1 MKQDGAPKKPKTTKK
16 RVSDKP
22 KTKTKTETSKKA
34 KVSTSTTASAPAPA
48 PAEQSAAK
56 SNTMAEQ
63 PAAAPTAASQTVAQP
78 IAQPALPPQMAMG
91 QRKSKAGLIIA
102 ICAAILFV
110 LLAIAGATAYA
121 FYQKPENVLLDAVS
135 KLPLATK
142 VSTKTTVNSNFSYEA
157 DGVNIKFKK
166 FTFDTGA
173 ENAPK
178 LDANAELALEVNGK
192 ELSLK
197 ASGLA
202 TDNGTV
208 YFKVDNIVSSIKET
222 LSILHQKLPA
232 QAEKH
237 LKKIDGKWAK
247 YSLADVRKQ
256 DKKSA
261 DQLQCVIDAY
271 KKYSKDDKAKHQIS
285 SVYKKHPFIII
296 DKEVKS
302 QNGNFGYDV
311 SVDDDKAEAFWKDFR
326 ETSFAKS
333 VESCAPNVS
342 SSSSDTYKSAKKAK
356 SKADATMTV
365 WVSQWSHELRG
376 VDVKAT
382 NLKTDSHSDKS
393 YNVSAKT
400 VIDFGKGSQV
410 AVPSDAISAEE
421 WARTISQS
429 FQSVAGGS
437 YLSAPTVDTDNDLEY
452 SDYDD

>member
-1 MKQDGAPKKPKTTKK
+1 MKQDGVPKKPKTTKK
-16 RVSDKP
+16 RVSNKP
-22 KTKTKTETSKKA
+22 KTKAKTETSKKA
-34 KVSTSTTASAPAPA
+34 KVSTSTTEPAPA
-48 PAEQSAAK
+48 AAEQSAAK
-56 SNTMAEQ
+56 SNTVAEQ
-63 PAAAPTAASQTVAQP
+63 PAAAPTAASQTMTQP
-78 IAQPALPPQMAMG
+78 MTQPVLPPQMAMG
-91 QRKSKAGLIIA
+91 QRKSKVGLIIA
-102 ICAAILFV
+102 ICAAVLVV

-166 FTFDTGA
+166 FTFDTAA
-173 ENAPK
+173 ENTPK
-178 LDANAELALEVNGK
+178 FDANAELVLEVNGK

-197 ASGLA
+197 ASGLV

-208 YFKVDNIVSSIKET
+208 YFKDNIVSSIKET

-237 LKKIDGKWAK
+237 LKKIDGKWVK
-247 YSLADVRKQ
+247 YSLADARKQ

-261 DQLQCVIDAY
+261 NQLQCVIDAY

-302 QNGNFGYDV
+302 QSGNFGYDV

-382 NLKTDSHSDKS
+382 NLKTDSRSNKN

-400 VIDFGKGSQV
+400 VIDFSKGSQV
-410 AVPSDAISAEE
+410 AVPGDAISAEE
-421 WARTISQS
+421 WARAISQS

-437 YLSAPTVDTDNDLEY
+437 YLSAPTADADNDLEY
-452 SDYDD
+452 GDYDD

>member
-22 KTKTKTETSKKA
+22 KAKVKTETSKKA
-34 KVSTSTTASAPAPA
+34 KVSTSTTAPAPVA
-48 PAEQSAAK
+48 AEQSAAK
-56 SNTMAEQ
+56 SNTVAEQ
-63 PAAAPTAASQTVAQP
+63 PAAAPTAANQTAAQP

-91 QRKSKAGLIIA
+91 QRKSKVGLIVA
-102 ICAAILFV
+102 ICAVILVV
-110 LLAIAGATAYA
+110 LLAIAGVTAYA

-173 ENAPK
+173 ENTPK

-271 KKYSKDDKAKHQIS
+271 KKYSKDEKAKHQIS
-285 SVYKKHPFIII
+285 SVYKKHSFIII

-382 NLKTDSHSDKS
+382 NLKTDSRSGKN

-400 VIDFGKGSQV
+400 VIDFSKGSQV

-421 WARTISQS
+421 WASAISQS

-437 YLSAPTVDTDNDLEY
+437 YLSAPTADADNDLEY
-452 SDYDD
+452 GDYDD

>member
-48 PAEQSAAK
+48 EQSAAK
-56 SNTMAEQ
+56 SNAVAEQ
-63 PAAAPTAASQTVAQP
+63 PAAAPVIANQTMAQP

-102 ICAAILFV
+102 ICAAVLVV

-157 DGVNIKFKK
+157 DGVKIKFKR

-173 ENAPK
+173 ENTPK
-178 LDANAELALEVNGK
+178 FDANAELVLEVNGK

-197 ASGLA
+197 ASGLV

-208 YFKVDNIVSSIKET
+208 YFKDNIVSSIKET

-237 LKKIDGKWAK
+237 LKKIDGKWVK
-247 YSLADVRKQ
+247 YSLADARKQ

-261 DQLQCVIDAY
+261 NQLQCVIDAY

-376 VDVKAT
+376 VDIKTT
-382 NLKTDSHSDKS
+382 NLKTDSRSGKN

-400 VIDFGKGSQV
+400 VIDFSKGSQV

-421 WARTISQS
+421 WARAISQS

-437 YLSAPTVDTDNDLEY
+437 YLSAPTADADNDLEY
-452 SDYDD
+452 GDYDD

>member
-1 MKQDGAPKKPKTTKK
+1 MKQDGASKKPKTTKK

-34 KVSTSTTASAPAPA
+34 KASTSTTAPAA
-48 PAEQSAAK
+48 AEQSAAK
-56 SNTMAEQ
+56 SSAVNAVAEQ
-63 PAAAPTAASQTVAQP
+63 PAVAPVVANQTVAQP

-91 QRKSKAGLIIA
+91 QRKSKVGLIIA
-102 ICAAILFV
+102 ICAAVLVV

-157 DGVNIKFKK
+157 DGVNIKFKR

-173 ENAPK
+173 ENTPK
-178 LDANAELALEVNGK
+178 FDANAELVLEVNGK

-197 ASGLA
+197 ASGLV

-208 YFKVDNIVSSIKET
+208 YFKDNIVSSIKET

-237 LKKIDGKWAK
+237 LKKIDGKWVK
-247 YSLADVRKQ
+247 YSLADARKQ

-261 DQLQCVIDAY
+261 NQLQCVIDAY

-302 QNGNFGYDV
+302 QSGNFGYDV

-376 VDVKAT
+376 VDVKAA
-382 NLKTDSHSDKS
+382 NLKTDSRSDKN

-400 VIDFGKGSQV
+400 VIDFSKGSQV
-410 AVPSDAISAEE
+410 AVPGDAISAEE
-421 WARTISQS
+421 WARAISQS

-437 YLSAPTVDTDNDLEY
+437 YLSAPTADADNDLEY
-452 SDYDD
+452 GDYDD

>member
-22 KTKTKTETSKKA
+22 KAKVKTETSKKA
-34 KVSTSTTASAPAPA
+34 KVSTSTTAPAPVA
-48 PAEQSAAK
+48 AEQSAAK
-56 SNTMAEQ
+56 SNTVTEQ
-63 PAAAPTAASQTVAQP
+63 PAAAPVIANQTMAQP

-102 ICAAILFV
+102 ICAAVLVV

-157 DGVNIKFKK
+157 DGVKIKFKR

-173 ENAPK
+173 ENTPK
-178 LDANAELALEVNGK
+178 FDANAELVLEVNGK

-197 ASGLA
+197 ASGLV

-208 YFKVDNIVSSIKET
+208 YFKDNIVSSIKET

-237 LKKIDGKWAK
+237 LKKIDGKWVK
-247 YSLADVRKQ
+247 YSLADARKQ

-261 DQLQCVIDAY
+261 NQLQCVIDAY

-302 QNGNFGYDV
+302 QSGNFGYDV

-382 NLKTDSHSDKS
+382 NLKTDSRSDKN

-400 VIDFGKGSQV
+400 IIDFSKGSQV
-410 AVPSDAISAEE
+410 AVPGDAISAEE

-452 SDYDD
+452 GDYDD

>member
-34 KVSTSTTASAPAPA
+34 KVSTSTTAPASVA
-48 PAEQSAAK
+48 AEQSAAK
-56 SNTMAEQ
+56 SNAVAEQ
-63 PAAAPTAASQTVAQP
+63 PAVAPVVANQTVAQP
-78 IAQPALPPQMAMG
+78 IAQPVLPPQMAMG

-102 ICAAILFV
+102 ICAAVLVV

-173 ENAPK
+173 ENTPK
-178 LDANAELALEVNGK
+178 FDANAELALEVNGK

-197 ASGLA
+197 ASGLV

-208 YFKVDNIVSSIKET
+208 YFKDNIVSSIKET

-237 LKKIDGKWAK
+237 LKKIDGKWVK

-296 DKEVKS
+296 DKEVKL

-333 VESCAPNVS
+333 VESCAPNIS

-382 NLKTDSHSDKS
+382 NLKTDSRSDKN

-400 VIDFGKGSQV
+400 IIDFSKGSQV

>member
-22 KTKTKTETSKKA
+22 KTKVKTETSKKA
-34 KVSTSTTASAPAPA
+34 KVSTSTTAPAPVA
-48 PAEQSAAK
+48 AEQSAAK
-56 SNTMAEQ
+56 SNAVAEQ
-63 PAAAPTAASQTVAQP
+63 PAAAPVIANQTMAQP

-102 ICAAILFV
+102 ICAAVLVV

-157 DGVNIKFKK
+157 DGVKIKFKR

-173 ENAPK
+173 ENTPK
-178 LDANAELALEVNGK
+178 FDANAELVLEVNGK
-192 ELSLK
+192 EMSLK
-197 ASGLA
+197 ASGLV

-208 YFKVDNIVSSIKET
+208 YFKDNIVSSIKET

-237 LKKIDGKWAK
+237 LKKIDGKWVK
-247 YSLADVRKQ
+247 YSLADARKQ

-261 DQLQCVIDAY
+261 NQLQCVIDAY

-302 QNGNFGYDV
+302 QSGNFGYDV

-326 ETSFAKS
+326 ETSFARS
-333 VESCAPNVS
+333 IESCAPNVS

-376 VDVKAT
+376 VDVKAA
-382 NLKTDSHSDKS
+382 NLKIDSRSDKN

-400 VIDFGKGSQV
+400 IIDFSKGSQV

-437 YLSAPTVDTDNDLEY
+437 RLPAPTVDTDNDL
-452 SDYDD
+452 DYDDYDD

>member
-34 KVSTSTTASAPAPA
+34 KVSTSPTASAPA

-56 SNTMAEQ
+56 SNAVAEQ
-63 PAAAPTAASQTVAQP
+63 PAAAPVIANQTMAQP

-102 ICAAILFV
+102 ICAAVLVV

-157 DGVNIKFKK
+157 DGVKIKFKR

-173 ENAPK
+173 ENTPK
-178 LDANAELALEVNGK
+178 FDANAELVLEVNGK

-197 ASGLA
+197 ASGLV

-208 YFKVDNIVSSIKET
+208 YFKDNIVSSIKET

-237 LKKIDGKWAK
+237 LKKIDGKWVK
-247 YSLADVRKQ
+247 YSLADARKQ

-261 DQLQCVIDAY
+261 NQLQCVIDAY

-302 QNGNFGYDV
+302 QSGNFGYDV

-382 NLKTDSHSDKS
+382 NLKTDSRSDKN

-400 VIDFGKGSQV
+400 VIDFSKGSQV
-410 AVPSDAISAEE
+410 AVPGDAISAEE
-421 WARTISQS
+421 WARAISQS
-429 FQSVAGGS
+429 FQSVAVGS
-437 YLSAPTVDTDNDLEY
+437 YLSAPTADADNDLEY
-452 SDYDD
+452 GDYDD

>member
-34 KVSTSTTASAPAPA
+34 KVSTSTTAPASVA
-48 PAEQSAAK
+48 AEQSAAK
-56 SNTMAEQ
+56 SNAVAEQ
-63 PAAAPTAASQTVAQP
+63 PAVAPVVANQTVAQP
-78 IAQPALPPQMAMG
+78 IAQPVLPPQMAMG

-102 ICAAILFV
+102 ICAAVLVV

-157 DGVNIKFKK
+157 DGVKIKFKR

-173 ENAPK
+173 ENTPK
-178 LDANAELALEVNGK
+178 FDANAELVLEVNGK

-197 ASGLA
+197 ASGLV

-208 YFKVDNIVSSIKET
+208 YFKDNIVSSIKET

-237 LKKIDGKWAK
+237 LKKIDGKWVK
-247 YSLADVRKQ
+247 YSLADARKQ

-261 DQLQCVIDAY
+261 NQLQCVIDAY

-302 QNGNFGYDV
+302 QSGNFGYDV

-376 VDVKAT
+376 VDVKAA
-382 NLKTDSHSDKS
+382 NLKTDSRSDKN

-400 VIDFGKGSQV
+400 VIDFSKGSQV
-410 AVPSDAISAEE
+410 AVPGDAISAEE
-421 WARTISQS
+421 WARAISQS

>member
-22 KTKTKTETSKKA
+22 KTKAKTETSKKA
-34 KVSTSTTASAPAPA
+34 KVSTSTTAPAPA
-48 PAEQSAAK
+48 AAEQSAAK
-56 SNTMAEQ
+56 SNTVAEQ
-63 PAAAPTAASQTVAQP
+63 PAAAPVIANQTMAQP

-91 QRKSKAGLIIA
+91 QRKSKVGLIIA
-102 ICAAILFV
+102 ICAAVLVV

-157 DGVNIKFKK
+157 DGVKIKFKR

-173 ENAPK
+173 ENTPK
-178 LDANAELALEVNGK
+178 FDANAELVLEVNGK

-197 ASGLA
+197 ASGLV

-208 YFKVDNIVSSIKET
+208 YFKDNIVSSIKET

-237 LKKIDGKWAK
+237 LKKIDGKWVK
-247 YSLADVRKQ
+247 YSLADARKQ

-261 DQLQCVIDAY
+261 NQLQCVIDAY

-302 QNGNFGYDV
+302 QSGNFGYDV

-382 NLKTDSHSDKS
+382 NLKTDSRSDKN

-400 VIDFGKGSQV
+400 VIDFSKGSQV
-410 AVPSDAISAEE
+410 AVPGDAISAEE
-421 WARTISQS
+421 WARAISQS
-429 FQSVAGGS
+429 FQSVAVGS
-437 YLSAPTVDTDNDLEY
+437 YLSAPTADADNDLEY
-452 SDYDD
+452 GDYDD

>member
-16 RVSDKP
+16 RVYDKP

-48 PAEQSAAK
+48 EQSAAK
-56 SNTMAEQ
+56 SNAVAEQ
-63 PAAAPTAASQTVAQP
+63 PAAAPVIANQTMAQP

-102 ICAAILFV
+102 ICAAVLVV

-157 DGVNIKFKK
+157 DGVKIKFKR

-173 ENAPK
+173 ENTPK
-178 LDANAELALEVNGK
+178 FDANAELVLEVNGK

-197 ASGLA
+197 ASGLV

-208 YFKVDNIVSSIKET
+208 YFKDNIVSSIKET

-237 LKKIDGKWAK
+237 LKKIDGKWVK
-247 YSLADVRKQ
+247 YSLADARKQ

-261 DQLQCVIDAY
+261 NQLQCVIDAY

-333 VESCAPNVS
+333 VESCAPNIS

-376 VDVKAT
+376 IDVKVT
-382 NLKTDSHSDKS
+382 NLKTDSRSDKN

-400 VIDFGKGSQV
+400 VIDFSKGSQV

-421 WARTISQS
+421 WARAISQS
-429 FQSVAGGS
+429 FQSVAAGS
-437 YLSAPTVDTDNDLEY
+437 YLSAPAADADDDLEY
-452 SDYDD
+452 GDYDD

>member
-48 PAEQSAAK
+48 EQSAAK
-56 SNTMAEQ
+56 SNAVAEQ
-63 PAAAPTAASQTVAQP
+63 PAAAPVIANQTMAQP

-102 ICAAILFV
+102 ICAAVLVV

-157 DGVNIKFKK
+157 DGVKIKFKR

-173 ENAPK
+173 ENTPK
-178 LDANAELALEVNGK
+178 FDANAELVLEVNGK

-197 ASGLA
+197 ASGLV

-208 YFKVDNIVSSIKET
+208 YFKDNIVSSIKET

-237 LKKIDGKWAK
+237 LKKIDGKWVK
-247 YSLADVRKQ
+247 YSLADARKQ

-261 DQLQCVIDAY
+261 NQLQCVIDAY

-302 QNGNFGYDV
+302 QSGNFGYDV

-365 WVSQWSHELRG
+365 WVSQWSHELHG
-376 VDVKAT
+376 VDVKAA
-382 NLKTDSHSDKS
+382 NLKTDSRSDKN

-400 VIDFGKGSQV
+400 VIDFSKGSQV
-410 AVPSDAISAEE
+410 AVPGDAISAEE
-421 WARTISQS
+421 WARAISQS

-437 YLSAPTVDTDNDLEY
+437 YLSAPTADADNDLKY
-452 SDYDD
+452 GDYDD

>member
-1 MKQDGAPKKPKTTKK
+1 M
-16 RVSDKP
+16 
-22 KTKTKTETSKKA
+22 
-34 KVSTSTTASAPAPA
+34 
-48 PAEQSAAK
+48 
-56 SNTMAEQ
+56 
-63 PAAAPTAASQTVAQP
+63 
-78 IAQPALPPQMAMG
+78 
-91 QRKSKAGLIIA
+91 
-102 ICAAILFV
+102 
-110 LLAIAGATAYA
+110 
-121 FYQKPENVLLDAVS
+121 
-135 KLPLATK
+135 
-142 VSTKTTVNSNFSYEA
+142 NSNFSYEA
-157 DGVNIKFKK
+157 DGVKIKFKR

-173 ENAPK
+173 ENTPK
-178 LDANAELALEVNGK
+178 FDANAELVLEVNGK

-197 ASGLA
+197 ASGLV

-208 YFKVDNIVSSIKET
+208 YFKDNIVSSIKET

-237 LKKIDGKWAK
+237 LKKIDGKWVK
-247 YSLADVRKQ
+247 YSLADARKQ

-261 DQLQCVIDAY
+261 NQLQCVIDAY

-302 QNGNFGYDV
+302 QSGNFGYDV

-382 NLKTDSHSDKS
+382 NLKTDSRSDKN

-400 VIDFGKGSQV
+400 VIDFSKGSQV
-410 AVPSDAISAEE
+410 AVPGDAISAEE
-421 WARTISQS
+421 WARAISQS
-429 FQSVAGGS
+429 FQSVAVGS
-437 YLSAPTVDTDNDLEY
+437 YLSAPTADADNDLEY
-452 SDYDD
+452 GDYDD

>member
-16 RVSDKP
+16 KVSDKP

-34 KVSTSTTASAPAPA
+34 KVSTSTTAPAPA
-48 PAEQSAAK
+48 AAEQSAAK
-56 SNTMAEQ
+56 SNAVAEQ
-63 PAAAPTAASQTVAQP
+63 PAAAPVIANQTMAQP

-102 ICAAILFV
+102 ICAAVLVV

-157 DGVNIKFKK
+157 DGVKIKFKR

-173 ENAPK
+173 ENTPK
-178 LDANAELALEVNGK
+178 FDANAELVLEVNGK

-197 ASGLA
+197 ASGLV

-208 YFKVDNIVSSIKET
+208 YFKDNIVSSIKET

-237 LKKIDGKWAK
+237 LKKIDGKWVK
-247 YSLADVRKQ
+247 YSLADARKQ

-261 DQLQCVIDAY
+261 NQLQCVIDAY

-302 QNGNFGYDV
+302 QSGNFGYDV

-382 NLKTDSHSDKS
+382 NLKTDSRSGKN

-400 VIDFGKGSQV
+400 VIDFSKGSQV

-421 WARTISQS
+421 WASAISQS

-437 YLSAPTVDTDNDLEY
+437 YLSAPTADADNDLEY
-452 SDYDD
+452 GDYDD

>member
-48 PAEQSAAK
+48 EQSAAK
-56 SNTMAEQ
+56 SNAVAEQ
-63 PAAAPTAASQTVAQP
+63 PAAAPVIANQTMAQP

-102 ICAAILFV
+102 ICAAVLVV
-110 LLAIAGATAYA
+110 LLAIVGATAYA

-157 DGVNIKFKK
+157 DGVKIKFKR

-173 ENAPK
+173 ENTPK
-178 LDANAELALEVNGK
+178 FDANAELVLEVNGK

-197 ASGLA
+197 ASGLV

-208 YFKVDNIVSSIKET
+208 YFKDNIVSSIKET

-237 LKKIDGKWAK
+237 LKKIDGKWVK
-247 YSLADVRKQ
+247 YSLADARKQ

-261 DQLQCVIDAY
+261 NQLQCVIDAY

-302 QNGNFGYDV
+302 QSGNFGYDV

-382 NLKTDSHSDKS
+382 NLKTDSRSDKN

-400 VIDFGKGSQV
+400 VIDFSKGSQV
-410 AVPSDAISAEE
+410 AVPGDAISAEE
-421 WARTISQS
+421 WARAISQS
-429 FQSVAGGS
+429 FQSVAVGS
-437 YLSAPTVDTDNDLEY
+437 YLSAPTADADNDLEY
-452 SDYDD
+452 GDYDD

>member
-48 PAEQSAAK
+48 EQSAAK
-56 SNTMAEQ
+56 SNAVAEQ
-63 PAAAPTAASQTVAQP
+63 PAAAPVIANQTMAQP

-91 QRKSKAGLIIA
+91 QRKSKVGLIIA
-102 ICAAILFV
+102 ICAAVLVV

-157 DGVNIKFKK
+157 DGVKIKFKR

-173 ENAPK
+173 ENTPK
-178 LDANAELALEVNGK
+178 FDANAELVLEVNGK

-197 ASGLA
+197 ASGLV

-208 YFKVDNIVSSIKET
+208 YFKDNIVSSIKET

-237 LKKIDGKWAK
+237 LKKIDGKWVK
-247 YSLADVRKQ
+247 YSLADARKQ

-261 DQLQCVIDAY
+261 NQLQCVIDAY

-302 QNGNFGYDV
+302 QSGNFGYDV

-382 NLKTDSHSDKS
+382 NLKTDSRSDKN

-400 VIDFGKGSQV
+400 VIDFSKGSQV
-410 AVPSDAISAEE
+410 AVPGDAISAEE
-421 WARTISQS
+421 WARAISQS
-429 FQSVAGGS
+429 FQSVAVGS
-437 YLSAPTVDTDNDLEY
+437 YLSAPNADADNDLEY
-452 SDYDD
+452 GDYDD

>member
-48 PAEQSAAK
+48 EQSAAK
-56 SNTMAEQ
+56 SNAVAEQ
-63 PAAAPTAASQTVAQP
+63 PAAAPVIANQTMAQP
-78 IAQPALPPQMAMG
+78 IAQPALPSQMAMG

-102 ICAAILFV
+102 ICAAVLVV

-157 DGVNIKFKK
+157 DGVKIKFKR

-173 ENAPK
+173 ENTPK
-178 LDANAELALEVNGK
+178 FDANAELVLEVNGK

-197 ASGLA
+197 ASGLV

-208 YFKVDNIVSSIKET
+208 YFKDNIVSSIKET

-237 LKKIDGKWAK
+237 LKKIDGKWVK
-247 YSLADVRKQ
+247 YSLADARKQ

-261 DQLQCVIDAY
+261 NQLQCVIDAY

-302 QNGNFGYDV
+302 QSGNFGYDV

-382 NLKTDSHSDKS
+382 NLKTDSRSDKN

-400 VIDFGKGSQV
+400 VIDFSKGSQV
-410 AVPSDAISAEE
+410 AVPGDAISAEE
-421 WARTISQS
+421 WARAISQS
-429 FQSVAGGS
+429 FQSVAVGS
-437 YLSAPTVDTDNDLEY
+437 YLSAPTADADNDLEY
-452 SDYDD
+452 GDYDD

>member
-22 KTKTKTETSKKA
+22 KTKVKTETSKKA

-48 PAEQSAAK
+48 EQSAAK
-56 SNTMAEQ
+56 SNTVAEQ
-63 PAAAPTAASQTVAQP
+63 PAAAPTTANQTVAQP

-91 QRKSKAGLIIA
+91 QRKSKAGFIIA
-102 ICAAILFV
+102 ICSAVLVV

-157 DGVNIKFKK
+157 DGVKIKFKR

-173 ENAPK
+173 ENTPK
-178 LDANAELALEVNGK
+178 FDANAELVLEVNGK

-197 ASGLA
+197 ASGLV

-208 YFKVDNIVSSIKET
+208 YFKDNIVSSIKET

-237 LKKIDGKWAK
+237 LKKIDGKWVK
-247 YSLADVRKQ
+247 YSLADARKQ

-261 DQLQCVIDAY
+261 NQLQCVIDAY

-302 QNGNFGYDV
+302 QSGNFGYDV

-382 NLKTDSHSDKS
+382 NLKTDSRSDKN

-400 VIDFGKGSQV
+400 VIDFSKGSQV
-410 AVPSDAISAEE
+410 AVPGDAISAEE
-421 WARTISQS
+421 WARAISQS
-429 FQSVAGGS
+429 FQSVAVGS
-437 YLSAPTVDTDNDLEY
+437 YLSAPTADADNDLEY
-452 SDYDD
+452 GDYDD

>member
-34 KVSTSTTASAPAPA
+34 KVSTSTTAPASVA
-48 PAEQSAAK
+48 AEQSAAK
-56 SNTMAEQ
+56 SNAVAEQ
-63 PAAAPTAASQTVAQP
+63 PAVAPVVANQTVAQP
-78 IAQPALPPQMAMG
+78 IAQPVLPPQMAMG

-102 ICAAILFV
+102 ICAAVLVV

-173 ENAPK
+173 ENTPK
-178 LDANAELALEVNGK
+178 FDANAELALEVNGK

-285 SVYKKHPFIII
+285 SVYKKHSFIII

-382 NLKTDSHSDKS
+382 NLKTDSHSDKN

-400 VIDFGKGSQV
+400 IIDFSKGSQV

-429 FQSVAGGS
+429 FQSVAGS
-437 YLSAPTVDTDNDLEY
+437 SRLPAPTVDTDNDL
-452 SDYDD
+452 DYDDYDD

>member
-22 KTKTKTETSKKA
+22 KTKAKTETSKKA
-34 KVSTSTTASAPAPA
+34 KVSTSTTAPAA
-48 PAEQSAAK
+48 AEQSAAK
-56 SNTMAEQ
+56 SNAVAEQ
-63 PAAAPTAASQTVAQP
+63 PAAAPVIANQTMAQP

-102 ICAAILFV
+102 ICAAVLVV

-157 DGVNIKFKK
+157 DGVKIKFKR

-173 ENAPK
+173 ENTPK
-178 LDANAELALEVNGK
+178 FDANAELVLEVNGK

-197 ASGLA
+197 ASGLV

-208 YFKVDNIVSSIKET
+208 YFKDNIVSSIKET

-237 LKKIDGKWAK
+237 LKKIDGKWVK
-247 YSLADVRKQ
+247 YSLADARKQ

-376 VDVKAT
+376 VDVKAA
-382 NLKTDSHSDKS
+382 NLKTDSRSNKN

-400 VIDFGKGSQV
+400 VIDFSKGSQV
-410 AVPSDAISAEE
+410 AVPGDAISAEE
-421 WARTISQS
+421 WARAISQS

-452 SDYDD
+452 GDYDD

>member
-22 KTKTKTETSKKA
+22 KTKVKTETSKKT

-48 PAEQSAAK
+48 EQSAAK
-56 SNTMAEQ
+56 SNAVAEQ
-63 PAAAPTAASQTVAQP
+63 PAAAPVIANQTMAQP

-102 ICAAILFV
+102 ICAAVLVV

-157 DGVNIKFKK
+157 DGVKIKFKR

-173 ENAPK
+173 ENTPK
-178 LDANAELALEVNGK
+178 FDANAELVLEVNGK

-197 ASGLA
+197 ASGLV

-208 YFKVDNIVSSIKET
+208 YFKDNIVSSIKET

-237 LKKIDGKWAK
+237 LKKIDGKWVK
-247 YSLADVRKQ
+247 YSLADARKQ

-261 DQLQCVIDAY
+261 NQLQCVIDAY

-302 QNGNFGYDV
+302 QSGNFGYDV

-342 SSSSDTYKSAKKAK
+342 SSSSTYKSAKKAK

-382 NLKTDSHSDKS
+382 NLKTDSRSDKN

-400 VIDFGKGSQV
+400 VIDFSKGSQV
-410 AVPSDAISAEE
+410 AVPGDAISAEE
-421 WARTISQS
+421 WARAISQS
-429 FQSVAGGS
+429 FQSVAVGS
-437 YLSAPTVDTDNDLEY
+437 YLSAPTADADNDLEY
-452 SDYDD
+452 GDYDD

>member
-22 KTKTKTETSKKA
+22 KTKAKTETSKKA
-34 KVSTSTTASAPAPA
+34 KVSTSTTAPAA
-48 PAEQSAAK
+48 AEQSAAK
-56 SNTMAEQ
+56 SNTVAEQ
-63 PAAAPTAASQTVAQP
+63 PAAAPATANQTVVQP

-102 ICAAILFV
+102 ICAAVLVV

-157 DGVNIKFKK
+157 DGVKIKFKR

-173 ENAPK
+173 ENTPK
-178 LDANAELALEVNGK
+178 FDANAELVLEVNGK

-197 ASGLA
+197 ASGLV

-208 YFKVDNIVSSIKET
+208 YFKDNIVSSIKET

-237 LKKIDGKWAK
+237 LKKIDGKWVK
-247 YSLADVRKQ
+247 YSLADARKQ

-261 DQLQCVIDAY
+261 NQLQCVIDAY

-302 QNGNFGYDV
+302 QSGNFGYDV

-382 NLKTDSHSDKS
+382 NLKTDSRSDKN

-400 VIDFGKGSQV
+400 IIDFSKGSQV

-437 YLSAPTVDTDNDLEY
+437 YLSAPTVDTDNDLDY
-452 SDYDD
+452 GDYDD

>member
-22 KTKTKTETSKKA
+22 KAKVKTETSKKA
-34 KVSTSTTASAPAPA
+34 KVSTSTTTPAPA

-56 SNTMAEQ
+56 SNAVAER
-63 PAAAPTAASQTVAQP
+63 PAAAPATANQTMTQP
-78 IAQPALPPQMAMG
+78 IAQPVLPPQMAMG
-91 QRKSKAGLIIA
+91 RRKSKAGLIIA
-102 ICAAILFV
+102 ICAAILVV

-157 DGVNIKFKK
+157 DGVKIKFKR

-173 ENAPK
+173 ENTPK
-178 LDANAELALEVNGK
+178 FDANAELVLEVNGK

-197 ASGLA
+197 ASGLV

-208 YFKVDNIVSSIKET
+208 YFKDNIVSSIKET

-232 QAEKH
+232 QAEKY
-237 LKKIDGKWAK
+237 LKKIDGKWVK
-247 YSLADVRKQ
+247 YSLADARKQ

-261 DQLQCVIDAY
+261 NQLQCVIDAY

-302 QNGNFGYDV
+302 QSGNFGYDV

-376 VDVKAT
+376 VDVKAA
-382 NLKTDSHSDKS
+382 NLKTDSRSDKN

-400 VIDFGKGSQV
+400 VIDFSKGSQV
-410 AVPSDAISAEE
+410 AVPGDAISAEE
-421 WARTISQS
+421 WARAISQS

-452 SDYDD
+452 GDYDD

>member
-1 MKQDGAPKKPKTTKK
+1 MKQDGVPKKPKTTKK
-16 RVSDKP
+16 RVSNKP
-22 KTKTKTETSKKA
+22 KTKAKTETSKKA
-34 KVSTSTTASAPAPA
+34 KVSTSTTAPAPA
-48 PAEQSAAK
+48 AAEQSAAK
-56 SNTMAEQ
+56 SNTVAEQ
-63 PAAAPTAASQTVAQP
+63 PAAAPTAANQTVVQP

-91 QRKSKAGLIIA
+91 QRKSKVGLIIA
-102 ICAAILFV
+102 ICAAILVV

-157 DGVNIKFKK
+157 DGVKIKFKR

-173 ENAPK
+173 ENTPK
-178 LDANAELALEVNGK
+178 FDANAELVLEVNGK

-197 ASGLA
+197 ASGLV

-208 YFKVDNIVSSIKET
+208 YFKDNIVSSIKET

-237 LKKIDGKWAK
+237 LKKIDGKWVK
-247 YSLADVRKQ
+247 YSLADARKQ

-261 DQLQCVIDAY
+261 NQLQCVIDAY

-382 NLKTDSHSDKS
+382 NLKTDSRSDKN

-400 VIDFGKGSQV
+400 IIDFGKGSQV

-452 SDYDD
+452 GDYDD

>member
-22 KTKTKTETSKKA
+22 KAKVKTETSKKA
-34 KVSTSTTASAPAPA
+34 KVSTSTTAPAPVA
-48 PAEQSAAK
+48 AEQSAAK
-56 SNTMAEQ
+56 SNAVAEQ
-63 PAAAPTAASQTVAQP
+63 PAAAPVIANQTIAQP

-102 ICAAILFV
+102 ICAAVLVV

-157 DGVNIKFKK
+157 DGVKIKFKR

-173 ENAPK
+173 ENTPK
-178 LDANAELALEVNGK
+178 FDANAELVLEVNGK

-197 ASGLA
+197 ASGLV

-208 YFKVDNIVSSIKET
+208 YFKDNIVSSIKET

-237 LKKIDGKWAK
+237 LKKIDGKWVK
-247 YSLADVRKQ
+247 YSLADARKQ

-261 DQLQCVIDAY
+261 NQLQCVIDAY

-302 QNGNFGYDV
+302 QSGNFGYDV

-382 NLKTDSHSDKS
+382 NLKTDSRSDKN

-400 VIDFGKGSQV
+400 VIDFSKGSQV
-410 AVPSDAISAEE
+410 AVPGDAISAEE
-421 WARTISQS
+421 WARAISQS
-429 FQSVAGGS
+429 FQSVAVGS
-437 YLSAPTVDTDNDLEY
+437 YLSAPTADADNDLEY
-452 SDYDD
+452 GDYDD

>member
-1 MKQDGAPKKPKTTKK
+1 MKQDGVPKKPKTTKK

-22 KTKTKTETSKKA
+22 KTKAKTETSKKA
-34 KVSTSTTASAPAPA
+34 KVSTSTTAPAPA
-48 PAEQSAAK
+48 AAEQSAAK
-56 SNTMAEQ
+56 SNTVAEQ
-63 PAAAPTAASQTVAQP
+63 PAAAPTAANQTAAQP

-102 ICAAILFV
+102 ICAAILVV

-173 ENAPK
+173 ENTPK

-208 YFKVDNIVSSIKET
+208 YFKVDNIVSNIKET

-247 YSLADVRKQ
+247 YSLADARKQ

-285 SVYKKHPFIII
+285 SVYKKHPFIVI

-365 WVSQWSHELRG
+365 WVSQWSHELCG
-376 VDVKAT
+376 VDIKAT
-382 NLKTDSHSDKS
+382 NLKTDSRSNKN

-400 VIDFGKGSQV
+400 VIDFSKGSQV
-410 AVPSDAISAEE
+410 AVPGDAISAEE
-421 WARTISQS
+421 WARAISQS
-429 FQSVAGGS
+429 FQSVAVGS
-437 YLSAPTVDTDNDLEY
+437 YLSAPTADADNDLEY
-452 SDYDD
+452 GDYDD

>member
-34 KVSTSTTASAPAPA
+34 KVSTSTTAPAPA
-48 PAEQSAAK
+48 AAEQSAAK
-56 SNTMAEQ
+56 SNTVAEQ
-63 PAAAPTAASQTVAQP
+63 PAAAPVIANQTMAQP

-91 QRKSKAGLIIA
+91 QRKSKVGLIIA
-102 ICAAILFV
+102 ICAAVLVV

-157 DGVNIKFKK
+157 DGVKIKFKR

-173 ENAPK
+173 ENTPK
-178 LDANAELALEVNGK
+178 FDANAELVLEVNGK

-197 ASGLA
+197 ASGLV

-208 YFKVDNIVSSIKET
+208 YFKDNIVSSIKET

-237 LKKIDGKWAK
+237 LKKIDGKWVK
-247 YSLADVRKQ
+247 YSLADARKQ

-261 DQLQCVIDAY
+261 NQLQCVIDAY

-302 QNGNFGYDV
+302 QSGNFGYDV

-382 NLKTDSHSDKS
+382 NLKTDSRSDKN

-400 VIDFGKGSQV
+400 VIDFSKGSQV
-410 AVPSDAISAEE
+410 AVPGDAISAEE
-421 WARTISQS
+421 WARAISQS
-429 FQSVAGGS
+429 FQSVAVGS
-437 YLSAPTVDTDNDLEY
+437 YLSAPTADADNDLEY
-452 SDYDD
+452 GDYDD

>member
-1 MKQDGAPKKPKTTKK
+1 MKQDGASKKPKTTKK

-34 KVSTSTTASAPAPA
+34 KASTSTTAPAA
-48 PAEQSAAK
+48 AEQSAAK
-56 SNTMAEQ
+56 SSAVNAVAEQ
-63 PAAAPTAASQTVAQP
+63 PAVAPVVANQTVAQP

-91 QRKSKAGLIIA
+91 QRKSKVGLIIA
-102 ICAAILFV
+102 ICAAVLVV

-166 FTFDTGA
+166 FTFDTAA
-173 ENAPK
+173 ENTPK
-178 LDANAELALEVNGK
+178 FDANAELVLEVNGK

-197 ASGLA
+197 ASGLV

-208 YFKVDNIVSSIKET
+208 YFKDNIVSSIKET

-237 LKKIDGKWAK
+237 LKKIDGKWVK
-247 YSLADVRKQ
+247 YSLADARKQ

-261 DQLQCVIDAY
+261 NQLQCVIDAY

-302 QNGNFGYDV
+302 QSGNFGYDV

-376 VDVKAT
+376 VDVKAA
-382 NLKTDSHSDKS
+382 NLKTDSRSDKN

-400 VIDFGKGSQV
+400 VIDFSKGSQV
-410 AVPSDAISAEE
+410 AVPGDAISAEE
-421 WARTISQS
+421 WARAISQS

-437 YLSAPTVDTDNDLEY
+437 YLSAPTVDTDNDLDY
-452 SDYDD
+452 GDYDD

>member
-22 KTKTKTETSKKA
+22 KAKVKTETSKKA
-34 KVSTSTTASAPAPA
+34 KVSTSTTTPAPA

-56 SNTMAEQ
+56 SNAVAEQ
-63 PAAAPTAASQTVAQP
+63 PAAAPVIANQTMAQP

-102 ICAAILFV
+102 ICAAVLVV

-121 FYQKPENVLLDAVS
+121 FYQRPENVLLDAVS

-157 DGVNIKFKK
+157 DGVKIKFKR

-173 ENAPK
+173 ENTPK
-178 LDANAELALEVNGK
+178 FDGNAELVLEVNGK

-197 ASGLA
+197 ASGLV

-208 YFKVDNIVSSIKET
+208 YFKDNIVSSIKET

-237 LKKIDGKWAK
+237 LKKIDGKWVK
-247 YSLADVRKQ
+247 YSLADARKQ

-261 DQLQCVIDAY
+261 NQLQCVIDAY

-302 QNGNFGYDV
+302 QSGNFGYDV

-333 VESCAPNVS
+333 VESCAPNIS

-376 VDVKAT
+376 IDVKVT
-382 NLKTDSHSDKS
+382 NLKTDSRSDKN

-400 VIDFGKGSQV
+400 VIDFSKGSQV

-421 WARTISQS
+421 WARAISQS
-429 FQSVAGGS
+429 FQSVAAGS
-437 YLSAPTVDTDNDLEY
+437 YLSAPAADADDDLEY
-452 SDYDD
+452 GDYDD

>member
-34 KVSTSTTASAPAPA
+34 KVSTSTTAPAPVA
-48 PAEQSAAK
+48 AKQSAAK
-56 SNTMAEQ
+56 SNAVAEQ
-63 PAAAPTAASQTVAQP
+63 PAAAPVAANQTVAQP

-102 ICAAILFV
+102 ICAAVLVV

-173 ENAPK
+173 ENTPK
-178 LDANAELALEVNGK
+178 FDANAELVLEVNGK

-197 ASGLA
+197 ASGLV

-208 YFKVDNIVSSIKET
+208 YFKDNIVSSIKET

-237 LKKIDGKWAK
+237 LKKIDGKWVK
-247 YSLADVRKQ
+247 YSLADARKQ

-261 DQLQCVIDAY
+261 NQLQCVIDAY

-302 QNGNFGYDV
+302 QSGNFGYDV

-382 NLKTDSHSDKS
+382 NLKTDSRSDKN

-400 VIDFGKGSQV
+400 VIDFSKGSQV
-410 AVPSDAISAEE
+410 AVPGDAISAEE
-421 WARTISQS
+421 WARAISQS
-429 FQSVAGGS
+429 FQSVAVGS
-437 YLSAPTVDTDNDLEY
+437 YLSAPTADADNDLEY
-452 SDYDD
+452 GDYDD

>member
-22 KTKTKTETSKKA
+22 KAKVKTETSKKA
-34 KVSTSTTASAPAPA
+34 KVSTSTTISAPAPA
-48 PAEQSAAK
+48 KQSTAK
-56 SNTMAEQ
+56 SNAVAEQ
-63 PAAAPTAASQTVAQP
+63 PAAAPVVANQTVAQP

-102 ICAAILFV
+102 ICAAVLVV

-173 ENAPK
+173 ENTPK
-178 LDANAELALEVNGK
+178 FDANAELVLEVNGK

-197 ASGLA
+197 ASGLV

-208 YFKVDNIVSSIKET
+208 YFKDNIVSSIKET

-237 LKKIDGKWAK
+237 LKKIDGKWVK
-247 YSLADVRKQ
+247 YSLADARKQ

-261 DQLQCVIDAY
+261 NQLQCVIDAY

-382 NLKTDSHSDKS
+382 NLKTDSRSDKN

-400 VIDFGKGSQV
+400 VIDFSKGSQV
-410 AVPSDAISAEE
+410 TVPSDAISAEE
-421 WARTISQS
+421 WASAISQS

>member
-22 KTKTKTETSKKA
+22 KTKAKTETSKKA
-34 KVSTSTTASAPAPA
+34 KVSTSTTASVA
-48 PAEQSAAK
+48 AEQSAAK
-56 SNTMAEQ
+56 SNAVAEQ
-63 PAAAPTAASQTVAQP
+63 PAAAPVIANQTMAQP
-78 IAQPALPPQMAMG
+78 ITQPALPPQMAMG

-102 ICAAILFV
+102 ICAAVLVV
-110 LLAIAGATAYA
+110 LLAIAGTAAYA

-157 DGVNIKFKK
+157 DGVNVKFKK

-173 ENAPK
+173 ENTPK
-178 LDANAELALEVNGK
+178 FDANAELVLEVNGK

-197 ASGLA
+197 ASGLV

-208 YFKVDNIVSSIKET
+208 YFKDNIVSSIKET

-237 LKKIDGKWAK
+237 LKKIDGKWVK
-247 YSLADVRKQ
+247 YSLADARKQ

-261 DQLQCVIDAY
+261 NQLQCVIDAY

-285 SVYKKHPFIII
+285 SVYKKHSFIII

-356 SKADATMTV
+356 SKADATVTV

-376 VDVKAT
+376 VDIKTTDLKA
-382 NLKTDSHSDKS
+382 DSRSDKS

-410 AVPSDAISAEE
+410 TIPSDAISAEE
-421 WARTISQS
+421 WASAISQS

-437 YLSAPTVDTDNDLEY
+437 YLSVPTADADNDLEY
-452 SDYDD
+452 GDYDD

>member
-1 MKQDGAPKKPKTTKK
+1 MKQDGASKKPKTTKK

-22 KTKTKTETSKKA
+22 KTKVKTETSKKA
-34 KVSTSTTASAPAPA
+34 KVSTSTTASASAPA

-56 SNTMAEQ
+56 SNAVAEQ
-63 PAAAPTAASQTVAQP
+63 PAAAPVAANQTVAQP

-102 ICAAILFV
+102 ICAAVLVV

-157 DGVNIKFKK
+157 DGVKIKFKR

-173 ENAPK
+173 ENTPK
-178 LDANAELALEVNGK
+178 FDANAELVLEVNGK

-197 ASGLA
+197 ASGLV

-208 YFKVDNIVSSIKET
+208 YFKDNIVSSIKET

-237 LKKIDGKWAK
+237 LKKIDGKWVK
-247 YSLADVRKQ
+247 YSLADARKQ

-261 DQLQCVIDAY
+261 NQLQCVIDAY

-302 QNGNFGYDV
+302 QSGNFGYDV

-382 NLKTDSHSDKS
+382 NLKTDSRSDKN

-400 VIDFGKGSQV
+400 IIDFSKGSQV

-452 SDYDD
+452 GDYDD

>member
-22 KTKTKTETSKKA
+22 KTKAKTETSKKA
-34 KVSTSTTASAPAPA
+34 KVSTSTTAPAPA
-48 PAEQSAAK
+48 AAEQSAAK
-56 SNTMAEQ
+56 SNTVAEQ
-63 PAAAPTAASQTVAQP
+63 PAAAPTAANQTAAQP

-91 QRKSKAGLIIA
+91 QRKSKVGLIVA
-102 ICAAILFV
+102 ICAVILVV
-110 LLAIAGATAYA
+110 LLAIAGVTAYA

-173 ENAPK
+173 DNTPK

-285 SVYKKHPFIII
+285 SVYKKHLFIII

-376 VDVKAT
+376 VDIKAT
-382 NLKTDSHSDKS
+382 NLKTDSRSDKN

-400 VIDFGKGSQV
+400 IIDFSKGSQV

-421 WARTISQS
+421 WARAISQS
-429 FQSVAGGS
+429 FQSVAAGS
-437 YLSAPTVDTDNDLEY
+437 YLSAPAADADDDLEY
-452 SDYDD
+452 GDYDD

>member
-22 KTKTKTETSKKA
+22 KTKAKTETSKKA
-34 KVSTSTTASAPAPA
+34 KVSTSTTAPASVA
-48 PAEQSAAK
+48 AEQFAAK
-56 SNTMAEQ
+56 SNAVAEQ
-63 PAAAPTAASQTVAQP
+63 PAAAPVVANQTMAQP

-102 ICAAILFV
+102 ICAAVLVV

-173 ENAPK
+173 ENTPK
-178 LDANAELALEVNGK
+178 LDANAELVLEVNGK

-197 ASGLA
+197 ASGLV

-208 YFKVDNIVSSIKET
+208 YFKDNIVSSIKET

-237 LKKIDGKWAK
+237 LKKIDGKWVK
-247 YSLADVRKQ
+247 YSLADARKQ

-261 DQLQCVIDAY
+261 NQLQCVIDAY

-302 QNGNFGYDV
+302 QSGNFGYDV

-382 NLKTDSHSDKS
+382 NLKTDSRSDKN

-400 VIDFGKGSQV
+400 VIDFSKGSQV
-410 AVPSDAISAEE
+410 AVPGDAISAEE
-421 WARTISQS
+421 WARAISQS
-429 FQSVAGGS
+429 FQSVAVGS
-437 YLSAPTVDTDNDLEY
+437 YLSAPTADADNDLEY
-452 SDYDD
+452 GDYDD

>member
-22 KTKTKTETSKKA
+22 KAKVKTETSKKA
-34 KVSTSTTASAPAPA
+34 KVSTSTTISAPAPA
-48 PAEQSAAK
+48 KQSTAK
-56 SNTMAEQ
+56 SNAVAEQ
-63 PAAAPTAASQTVAQP
+63 PAAAPVVANQTVAQP

-91 QRKSKAGLIIA
+91 QRKSKVGLIIA
-102 ICAAILFV
+102 ICAAVLVV

-173 ENAPK
+173 ENTPK
-178 LDANAELALEVNGK
+178 FDANAELVLEVNGK

-197 ASGLA
+197 ASGLV

-208 YFKVDNIVSSIKET
+208 YFKDNIVSSIKET

-237 LKKIDGKWAK
+237 LKKIDGKWVK
-247 YSLADVRKQ
+247 YSLADARKQ

-261 DQLQCVIDAY
+261 NQLQCVIDAY

-376 VDVKAT
+376 VDVKSA
-382 NLKTDSHSDKS
+382 NLKTDSRSDKN

-400 VIDFGKGSQV
+400 VIDFSKGSQV

-437 YLSAPTVDTDNDLEY
+437 DLSAPTVDTDNDLEY
-452 SDYDD
+452 GDYDD

>member
-1 MKQDGAPKKPKTTKK
+1 MKQDGAPKKLKTTKK

-22 KTKTKTETSKKA
+22 KTKAKTETSKKA

-48 PAEQSAAK
+48 EQSAAK
-56 SNTMAEQ
+56 SNAVAEQ
-63 PAAAPTAASQTVAQP
+63 PAAAPVIANQTMAQP

-102 ICAAILFV
+102 ICAAVLVV

-157 DGVNIKFKK
+157 DGVKIKFKR

-173 ENAPK
+173 ENTPK
-178 LDANAELALEVNGK
+178 FDANAELVLEVNGK

-197 ASGLA
+197 ASGLV

-208 YFKVDNIVSSIKET
+208 YFKDNIVSSIKET

-237 LKKIDGKWAK
+237 LKKIDGKWVK
-247 YSLADVRKQ
+247 YSLADARKQ

-261 DQLQCVIDAY
+261 NQLQCVIDAY

-302 QNGNFGYDV
+302 QSGNFGYDV

-382 NLKTDSHSDKS
+382 NLKTDSRSDKN

-400 VIDFGKGSQV
+400 VIDFSKGSQV
-410 AVPSDAISAEE
+410 AVPGDAISAEE
-421 WARTISQS
+421 WARAISQS
-429 FQSVAGGS
+429 FQSVAVGS
-437 YLSAPTVDTDNDLEY
+437 YLSAPTADADNDLEY
-452 SDYDD
+452 GDYDD

>member
-22 KTKTKTETSKKA
+22 KTKAKTETSKKA
-34 KVSTSTTASAPAPA
+34 KVSTSTTAPASVA
-48 PAEQSAAK
+48 AEQFAAK
-56 SNTMAEQ
+56 SNAVAEQ
-63 PAAAPTAASQTVAQP
+63 PAVAPVVANQTVAQP

-102 ICAAILFV
+102 ICAAVLVV

-173 ENAPK
+173 ENTPK
-178 LDANAELALEVNGK
+178 FDANAELVLEVNGK

-197 ASGLA
+197 ASGLV

-208 YFKVDNIVSSIKET
+208 YFKDNIVSSIKET

-237 LKKIDGKWAK
+237 LKKIDGKWVK
-247 YSLADVRKQ
+247 YSLADARKQ

-261 DQLQCVIDAY
+261 NQLQCVIDAY

-382 NLKTDSHSDKS
+382 NLKTDSRSDKN

-400 VIDFGKGSQV
+400 VIDFSKGSQV
-410 AVPSDAISAEE
+410 TVPSDAISAEE
-421 WARTISQS
+421 WASAISQS

>member
-1 MKQDGAPKKPKTTKK
+1 MKQDGVPKKPKTTKK
-16 RVSDKP
+16 RVSNKP
-22 KTKTKTETSKKA
+22 KTKAKTETSKKA
-34 KVSTSTTASAPAPA
+34 KVSTSTTEPAPA
-48 PAEQSAAK
+48 PAKQSTAK
-56 SNTMAEQ
+56 SNAVAEQ
-63 PAAAPTAASQTVAQP
+63 PAAAPVVANQTVAQP

-91 QRKSKAGLIIA
+91 QRKSKVGLIIA
-102 ICAAILFV
+102 ICAAVLVV

-173 ENAPK
+173 ENTPK
-178 LDANAELALEVNGK
+178 FDANAELVLEVNGK

-197 ASGLA
+197 ASGLV

-208 YFKVDNIVSSIKET
+208 YFKDNIVSSIKET

-237 LKKIDGKWAK
+237 LKKIDGKWVK
-247 YSLADVRKQ
+247 YSLADARKQ

-261 DQLQCVIDAY
+261 NQLQCVIDAY

-382 NLKTDSHSDKS
+382 NLKTDSRSDKN

-400 VIDFGKGSQV
+400 VIDFSKGSQV
-410 AVPSDAISAEE
+410 TVPSDAISAEE
-421 WARTISQS
+421 WASAISQS